1 MTLMSVNFQ
10 NELSLVNEGVWF
22 VPSASLGQRT
32 KRSGFISE
40 PGLSVLWICAG
51 KWDAITLQRMTQSLL
66 EKYLTFGCFTL
77 VQRGCMHPPV
87 CCCCSFTLRSPH
99 GCDRYA
105 GVLHSAEDPGFS
117 SLMYTHL
124 GCCWNADSAFLIS
137 SLVMPMLL
145 LINLFIIGIKCST
158 GEKIWLDSEGP
169 GSSPNCIISYLSKPQ
184 RNCLAALRLSFS
196 FCRVIRK

>member
-10 NELSLVNEGVWF
+10 NELSLVSERVWF

-51 KWDAITLQRMTQSLL
+51 KWETITLQRMTRSLL
-66 EKYLTFGCFTL
+66 EKDLTFGCFTL
-77 VQRGCMHPPV
+77 VERGCMHLPV
-87 CCCCSFTLRSPH
+87 CWSCSFTLRSPR

-105 GVLHSAEDPGFS
+105 GVLHSAGDQGFS
-117 SLMYTHL
+117 SLMYMHL

-137 SLVMPMLL
+137 SLWCRCCCL
-145 LINLFIIGIKCST
+145 ST
-158 GEKIWLDSEGP
+158 
-169 GSSPNCIISYLSKPQ
+169 YL
-184 RNCLAALRLSFS
+184 
-196 FCRVIRK
+196 